1 MLILYEGIQIMG
13 KLKNAIIE
21 ILNHGDCYGQGWQF
35 AGNDIDYDVWACECN
50 PYNIPAD
57 EIYNYNALFTTKEN
71 A

>member
-1 MLILYEGIQIMG
+1 MG

-50 PYNIPAD
+50 PYALSAD
-57 EIYNYNALFTTKEN
+57 EVMEWKGL
-71 A
+71 